1 MTQLLRS
8 LTQNHPAF
16 DDSSKEMK
24 TSHRSGQED
33 LLCDQQEKAIR
44 PLELATHGNTPHAKE
59 TQEFHPPMSFQA
71 KPARAPDSCG
81 PTPLPETDNKLALAV
96 LDSSTEL
103 VETYK
108 EWKPG

>member
-1 MTQLLRS
+1 MGFVQDRVLIRHKTGVTSTVQVCAHYDMHKTTLLFFICCEVS
-8 LTQNHPAF
+8 AN
-16 DDSSKEMK
+16 
-24 TSHRSGQED
+24 D
-33 LLCDQQEKAIR
+33 LFPPCLM
-44 PLELATHGNTPHAKE
+44 PGNNG
-59 TQEFHPPMSFQA
+59 FHPPMSFQA